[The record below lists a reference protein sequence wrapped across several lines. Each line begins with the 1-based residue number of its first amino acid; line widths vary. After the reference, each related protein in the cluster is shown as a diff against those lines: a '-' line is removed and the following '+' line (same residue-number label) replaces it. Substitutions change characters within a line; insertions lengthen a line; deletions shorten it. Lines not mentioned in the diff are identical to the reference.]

1 MFRGVRFELL
11 GPLRGWRDGTELGLG
26 APQQRALL
34 AMLLLAGGRQVS
46 LEVILDGLWG
56 DDVPKASVGTVR
68 TYVSRL
74 RGCLETPGARDPDVV
89 IASVGDGY
97 VLEPGTF
104 ELDIDV
110 FQALLAEARA
120 ARENRQTARAARL
133 MRDALAL
140 WRGVPLSGMPGPWA
154 DARRLHLADLC
165 TAALEEKLALEV
177 TAGAHAAA
185 VPELRAQL
193 RDNPYHEGL
202 AELLMLALYKS
213 GRQAEA
219 LAVFDD
225 MRRRLGGELGIDP
238 GPALREMQQRV
249 LRADSGLLSQVVGC
263 SSLGAAGAAVWH
275 LISTAYGT

>member
-11 GPLRGWRDGTELGLG
+11 GPLRGWRDGVELRLG

-34 AMLLLAGGRQVS
+34 AMLLLAGGRQVP
-46 LEVILDGLWG
+46 LEAMLYGLWG
-56 DDVPKASVGTVR
+56 DEAPKAAVGTVR

-74 RGCLETPGARDPDVV
+74 RRYLEARPARVPGVV

-104 ELDIDV
+104 ELDVYV

-120 ARENRQTARAARL
+120 ARDNRETARAARL
-133 MRDALAL
+133 MGDALAL

-165 TAALEEKLALEV
+165 AAVLEEKLALEV
-177 TAGAHAAA
+177 VTGAHAAA

-193 RDNPYHEGL
+193 RENPYHEGL
-202 AELLMLALYKS
+202 AELLILALYKS

-225 MRRRLGGELGIDP
+225 MRRRLGDELGIDP
-238 GPALREMQQRV
+238 GPALRDMHQRV
-249 LRADSGLLSQVVGC
+249 LRCDSGLLSQVAGC
-263 SSLGAAGAAVWH
+263 SS
-275 LISTAYGT
+275 